1 MGLLLTGGYL
11 LDQRTGEKV
20 RRDVLLENDRIQRI
34 AETIDP
40 VGHECIAVNGH
51 LIVPGF
57 IDVHVHLR
65 TPGFEY
71 KETIATGTKAAA
83 RGGYSTV
90 VCMPNTRPVLDS
102 KEMIQFVYDS
112 AVKEGSCR
120 VFAYGAIT
128 KGELGEELTDMSAL
142 KEAGVIGF
150 TDDGVG
156 VQEAALMRRAM
167 EQAAELDLPIVIHA
181 EDESLA
187 GNGCMNEGE
196 VSRRLGLPG
205 IPGTAESVHV
215 ARDILLAKQTG
226 AHLHVCHISDADAVE
241 MVRFAK
247 SQGIRVTA
255 EVTPHHLLLTDEH
268 IDGTD
273 ANWKVNPPLRTER
286 DRIACLEALL
296 DGTIDMIATDHAP
309 HTEEEKAK
317 PFQTAPFGFV
327 GLEFAFPLLYTHL
340 VETGKMSLAQLVDKF
355 TTSPANVFGLPGGI
369 LLEGNPA
376 DITVLDLSQENVI
389 DPNTFASKGRNTP
402 FKGMK
407 VKGWPILTITAGKI
421 TYRA

>member
-1 MGLLLTGGYL
+1 MGLLLTGGYV
-11 LDQRTGEKV
+11 LDPETGEKI
-20 RRDVLLENDRIQRI
+20 RRDVLLEKDVIRQI
-34 AETIDP
+34 AEAIDP
-40 VGHECIAVNGH
+40 SGHERIDVNGR
-51 LIVPGF
+51 LILPGF

-65 TPGFEY
+65 TPGLEH
-71 KETIATGTKAAA
+71 KETMATGTKAAA

-102 KEMIQFVYDS
+102 KEWITWIHQK
-112 AVKEGSCR
+112 AAEEGNCR
-120 VFAYGAIT
+120 VYAYGAIT
-128 KGELGEELTDMSAL
+128 KGELGEELTDMRAL

-156 VQEAALMRRAM
+156 VQEAAMMRRAM
-167 EQAAELDLPIVIHA
+167 EQAAELGLPIVIHA

-187 GNGCMNEGE
+187 GDGCMNEGE

-247 SQGIRVTA
+247 KQGIRVTA
-255 EVTPHHLLLTDEH
+255 EVTPHHLLLTDEQ

-286 DRIACLEALL
+286 DRQACLEALL

-309 HTEEEKAK
+309 HTEEEKNK
-317 PFQTAPFGFV
+317 PFETAPFGFV

-340 VETGKMSLAQLVDKF
+340 VETGKMTLAQLVEKF
-355 TTSPANVFGLPGGI
+355 TARPARVFDLPGGV
-369 LLEGNPA
+369 LEEGEPA
-376 DITVLDLSQENVI
+376 DVTVIDLEREQTI

-407 VKGWPILTITAGKI
+407 VKGWPVLTITAGKI